1 MTELSFRLEDRVV
14 RSPDA
19 VHAQVDREVVMMS
32 LVTGRYCSLTGA
44 GGRIWELIEHPT
56 TVGELCERLTDEY
69 DVDAARCRTEV
80 TSFLTGLAEQ
90 GLLGTPST
98 AL

>member
-1 MTELSFRLEDRVV
+1 MPNLAFRLEDTVV

-19 VHAQVDREVVMMS
+19 VHAHVDGEVVMMS
-32 LVTGRYCSLTGA
+32 LATGRYCSLTGV

-56 TVGELCERLTDEY
+56 TVGELCDRLTDEY

-80 TSFLTGLAEQ
+80 ASFLAGLFAQ
-90 GLLGTPST
+90 GLLGTPANPT
-98 AL
+98 